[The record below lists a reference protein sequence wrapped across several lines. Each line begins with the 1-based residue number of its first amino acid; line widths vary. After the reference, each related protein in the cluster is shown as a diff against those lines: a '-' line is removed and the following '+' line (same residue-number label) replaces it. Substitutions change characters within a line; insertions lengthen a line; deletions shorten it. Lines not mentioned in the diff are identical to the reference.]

1 MAEHAA
7 SCNYARDHT
16 LRTWVVL
23 TPLSLAVDRR
33 SLNGESQMDAAS
45 FLQPRKT
52 SLLQRQKSVLRP
64 VQATIDVLIVTV
76 LLFALSLLRVGTVDF
91 LYRLQAVIVVLLM
104 LGFYSY
110 FGVYRF
116 QTDALRMAI
125 RLTKAWATVVFCLFL
140 IGFITQTSSL
150 VSRQVILLW
159 MVGSYVLQLIV
170 HLIFRLLV
178 EKFHHHQQ
186 RGRQNALIIG
196 SSVLGH
202 YLARRIND
210 NPWLYTKVIGVVDDD
225 SAALSRWAVAGIPV
239 LGTLAEMER
248 LIGSLRV
255 TSVYITLPL
264 DQSKVISKI
273 YAELEKKNVNI
284 YWAPDIHGFKL
295 INPSVKELGGVPL
308 LTLSE
313 TPLLGT
319 HKWLK
324 SLEDHVVATLALL
337 ILSPLMALVA
347 LLIML
352 DSSGSII
359 FKQRRHGWDG
369 RIIEVW
375 KFRTMYVDQKKAPD
389 LEQATRN
396 DRRVTRVGRI
406 LRRTSIDELPQLFNV
421 LQGTMSLVGPRPH
434 AVEHNDYYSKKIDAY
449 LSRHRIKPGMTGL
462 AQVEGFRGETATL
475 EKMEGR
481 VAYDLKYINEW
492 SVWLDFWILF
502 KTAFTIFSK
511 NAY

>member
-1 MAEHAA
+1 M
-7 SCNYARDHT
+7 
-16 LRTWVVL
+16 
-23 TPLSLAVDRR
+23 
-33 SLNGESQMDAAS
+33 
-45 FLQPRKT
+45 
-52 SLLQRQKSVLRP
+52 
-64 VQATIDVLIVTV
+64 QATIDVVISTV
-76 LLFALSLLRVGTVDF
+76 LLFVLAMLRVGTVDF

-150 VSRQVILLW
+150 PSRQVILLW

-170 HLIFRLLV
+170 HLLFRLLV
-178 EKFHHHQQ
+178 EKFHHHPQ
-186 RGRQNALIIG
+186 RGRQHALIIG

-210 NPWLYTKVIGVVDDD
+210 NPWLYTRVVGVVDDD
-225 SAALSRWAVAGIPV
+225 RLALSRWNVTGVPT
-239 LGTLAEMER
+239 LGGFVELAR
-248 LIGSLRV
+248 LIDGLRV
-255 TSVYITLPL
+255 TSIYITLPL
-264 DQSKVISKI
+264 DQSKAIARI
-273 YAELEKKNVNI
+273 YTELEKKNVNI
-284 YWAPDIHGFKL
+284 YWAPDIHGFRL

-324 SLEDHVVATLALL
+324 SLEDHAVATLSLL
-337 ILSPLMALVA
+337 FLSPLMALVA
-347 LLIML
+347 ILIKL
-352 DSSGSII
+352 DSSGPVI
-359 FKQRRHGWDG
+359 FKQHRHGWDG

-375 KFRTMYVDQKKAPD
+375 KFRTMYVNQKEAAD
-389 LEQATRN
+389 LKQATRN
-396 DRRVTRVGRI
+396 DPRVTRVGRV
-406 LRRTSIDELPQLFNV
+406 LRQTSLDELPQLFNV

-434 AVEHNDYYSKKIDAY
+434 AVEHNAYYSKKIDAY

-462 AQVEGFRGETATL
+462 AQVEGFRGETPTL

-481 VAYDLKYINEW
+481 IAYDLKYINEW
-492 SVWLDFWILF
+492 SIWLDFWILF

>member
-1 MAEHAA
+1 M
-7 SCNYARDHT
+7 
-16 LRTWVVL
+16 
-23 TPLSLAVDRR
+23 
-33 SLNGESQMDAAS
+33 
-45 FLQPRKT
+45 
-52 SLLQRQKSVLRP
+52 
-64 VQATIDVLIVTV
+64 QATIDVLVTTV
-76 LLFALSLLRVGTVDF
+76 LLFALALLRLGTVDF

-140 IGFITQTSSL
+140 IGFVTQTSSL

-159 MVGSYVLQLIV
+159 MAGSYVLQLIV
-170 HLIFRLLV
+170 HLIFRILV

-196 SSVLGH
+196 SSVLGS
-202 YLARRIND
+202 YLAKRIND
-210 NPWLYTKVIGVVDDD
+210 NPWVYTKVVGVIDDD
-225 SAALSRWAVAGIPV
+225 
-239 LGTLAEMER
+239 TLALTRWKVPEVPTLGGFVELPR
-248 LIGSLRV
+248 LIDTLRV

-264 DQSKVISKI
+264 DQSKAIARI

-324 SLEDHVVATLALL
+324 SFEDHVVATLALL
-337 ILSPLMALVA
+337 VLSPLMALVA
-347 LLIML
+347 IAIKL
-352 DSSGSII
+352 DSSGPVI

-375 KFRTMYVDQKKAPD
+375 KFRTMYTNQVQTADVK
-389 LEQATRN
+389 QATRN
-396 DRRVTRVGRI
+396 DPRVTRVGKI

-434 AVEHNDYYSKKIDAY
+434 AVEHNDYYSEKIDAY

-475 EKMEGR
+475 EKMKGR

-502 KTAFTIFSK
+502 KTAFTLFSK

>member
-1 MAEHAA
+1 M
-7 SCNYARDHT
+7 
-16 LRTWVVL
+16 
-23 TPLSLAVDRR
+23 
-33 SLNGESQMDAAS
+33 
-45 FLQPRKT
+45 
-52 SLLQRQKSVLRP
+52 
-64 VQATIDVLIVTV
+64 QATIDVLISTA
-76 LLFALSLLRVGTVDF
+76 LLFTLALLRVGTVDS

-116 QTDALRMAI
+116 QTDAVRMAI

-140 IGFITQTSSL
+140 IGFVTQTSSL

-159 MVGSYVLQLIV
+159 MVGSYVMQLIV
-170 HLIFRLLV
+170 HLVFRLLV
-178 EKFHHHQQ
+178 ETFHHHQQ

-210 NPWLYTKVIGVVDDD
+210 NPWLYTRVVGVVDDD
-225 SAALSRWAVAGIPV
+225 RLALNRWKVAGVPT
-239 LGTLAEMER
+239 LGGCAELATL
-248 LIGSLRV
+248 IDTLRV

-264 DQSKVISKI
+264 DQSKAIANI
-273 YAELEKKNVNI
+273 YTVLERKNVNI

-337 ILSPLMALVA
+337 VLSPLMALVA
-347 LLIML
+347 LSIKL
-352 DSSGSII
+352 DSSGPVI

-375 KFRTMYVDQKKAPD
+375 KFRTMYLNQEEANC
-389 LEQATRN
+389 LRQATRN
-396 DRRVTRVGRI
+396 DPRITRVGKI
-406 LRRTSIDELPQLFNV
+406 LRRTSVDELPQLFNV

-434 AVEHNDYYSKKIDAY
+434 ALEHNDYYSRKIDAY

-502 KTAFTIFSK
+502 KTAFTIFGK